1 MNQTLLIGGAIA
13 GVVVAFFAGFALRAR
28 FGQSRL
34 DSAERQ
40 AKGVLEQVGR
50 EAESLKR
57 TAVLEGREDALRHK
71 QQVER
76 EAQQARTDQ
85 LSSERTFHEKEAAF
99 SRRVEL
105 IEKKDRD
112 QKKLEQDL
120 ARRETTVEER
130 ATELQRLV
138 AEQTVRLER
147 TAGMTAEEAR
157 AELVSRIE
165 NEARGEAARRTQ
177 EIRETAQRNAER
189 DARKIL
195 TLAIQ
200 RYAGDHASESSVSV
214 VHLPSDDMKGRIIG
228 REGRNIRS
236 FEIITGV
243 DVIIDDTPEAVILSG
258 FDPVRRE
265 IARMSLERLVADG
278 RIHPARIEEVHGK
291 VKLEVEQKI
300 REFGEMACLE
310 VGVHGIHPDLQNVLG
325 RLQYR
330 TSYGQ
335 NILRHS
341 IETAHL
347 AGMMAAEIGMDQKM
361 AKRGG
366 LLHDIGKAIDHDHE
380 GTHPALG
387 MELAARYGEPQ
398 PVLEAIGYH
407 HDDYAGGTTESQVH
421 RELASGISAP
431 IGFKNGT
438 DGNVRIAIDAILAAQ
453 RRHHFL
459 SVHKNGQVAIVETRG
474 NDDCHVILRGGK
486 QPNFDAASIQD
497 AADQL
502 VNAKLRAKLMVDFSH
517 ANSQKDY
524 RRQTA
529 VGTEIARQIAAG
541 DERIFGVMIESHLK
555 AGRQDLVPGK
565 PLVYGQSVTDG
576 CIGWDDTVPLLSQL
590 AEAVRTRRQR

>member
-1 MNQTLLIGGAIA
+1 MSSLSLLLIGGALLGA
-13 GVVVAFFAGFALRAR
+13 VVVFFAGFWIRAR
-28 FGQSRL
+28 MGETRL

-40 AKGVLEQVGR
+40 ARGVLENAGR

-57 TAVLEGREDALRHK
+57 TAVLEGREEALRYK

-76 EAQQARTDQ
+76 EAQQVRTDQ
-85 LSSERTFHEKEAAF
+85 LGSERAFHEKEAAF
-99 SRRVEL
+99 NRRVEL

-112 QKKLEQDL
+112 LKKSEQDL
-120 ARRETTVEER
+120 ARREGAVEER
-130 ATELQRLV
+130 GLELQRLL
-138 AEQTVRLER
+138 AEQTTRLER
-147 TAGMTAEEAR
+147 AAGMTADEAR
-157 AELVSRIE
+157 VELVGRIE
-165 NEARGEAARRTQ
+165 NEARAEASRRTQ
-177 EIRETAQRNAER
+177 EIRDTAQRNAER
-189 DARKIL
+189 EARKIL

-265 IARMSLERLVADG
+265 IARLALERLVADG

-291 VKLEVEQKI
+291 VKVEVENKI
-300 REFGEMACLE
+300 RELGEMACLE

-341 IETAHL
+341 IEVAHL

-407 HDDYAGGTTESQVH
+407 HDDYAGGSLWPVLIAAADAISGARPGARRESLEIYIKRLEALEKIANAFPGVEKSYAIQAG
-421 RELASGISAP
+421 REVRIMVEHSRVDDARAQGLAS
-431 IGFKNGT
+431 
-438 DGNVRIAIDAILAAQ
+438 
-453 RRHHFL
+453 
-459 SVHKNGQVAIVETRG
+459 
-474 NDDCHVILRGGK
+474 
-486 QPNFDAASIQD
+486 
-497 AADQL
+497 
-502 VNAKLRAKLMVDFSH
+502 
-517 ANSQKDY
+517 
-524 RRQTA
+524 
-529 VGTEIARQIAAG
+529 EIARRIEKELEYPGQI
-541 DERIFGVMIESHLK
+541 R
-555 AGRQDLVPGK
+555 
-565 PLVYGQSVTDG
+565 VTV
-576 CIGWDDTVPLLSQL
+576 IRETR
-590 AEAVRTRRQR
+590 AVDYAK

>member
-407 HDDYAGGTTESQVH
+407 HDDYAGGSLWPVLIAAADAISGARPGARRESLEIYIKRLEALEKIANAFPGVEKSYAIQAG
-421 RELASGISAP
+421 REVRIMVEHSRVDDARAQGLAS
-431 IGFKNGT
+431 
-438 DGNVRIAIDAILAAQ
+438 
-453 RRHHFL
+453 
-459 SVHKNGQVAIVETRG
+459 
-474 NDDCHVILRGGK
+474 
-486 QPNFDAASIQD
+486 
-497 AADQL
+497 
-502 VNAKLRAKLMVDFSH
+502 
-517 ANSQKDY
+517 
-524 RRQTA
+524 
-529 VGTEIARQIAAG
+529 EIARRIEKELEFPGQI
-541 DERIFGVMIESHLK
+541 R
-555 AGRQDLVPGK
+555 
-565 PLVYGQSVTDG
+565 VTV
-576 CIGWDDTVPLLSQL
+576 IRETR
-590 AEAVRTRRQR
+590 AVDYAK